1 MKLLDKDWSSDQIFT
16 LKITSKFHSNHM
28 SVFSP
33 GYNPGW
39 VGAMA
44 VQGPADWSGN
54 SQSGSTRHCSTNSR
68 HCATRGTPVHLAGR
82 TQANG
87 TLWSPWQW
95 QDHDSLQCL
104 ESSAWHGG
112 VLFGLEYQRKLT
124 NTMME
129 FSSDSIYNFIAY
141 DTMKTRLLESE
152 AEAENRPATSLGI
165 KLWLVDFSP
174 SASNCNYVVFI
185 WS

>member
-1 MKLLDKDWSSDQIFT
+1 M
-16 LKITSKFHSNHM
+16 
-28 SVFSP
+28 
-33 GYNPGW
+33 
-39 VGAMA
+39 GAVA

-54 SQSGSTRHCSTNSR
+54 SQSCSTRHCSTNSR

-95 QDHDSLQCL
+95 QDHDSLQCF

-112 VLFGLEYQRKLT
+112 LWFGLEYQRKLT

-129 FSSDSIYNFIAY
+129 FSSDSVYNFLLMIQW
-141 DTMKTRLLESE
+141 RLDCWSQKQKQKPTDNKPQ
-152 AEAENRPATSLGI
+152 NRI
-165 KLWLVDFSP
+165 LWLVYFSP
-174 SASNCNYVVFI
+174 SAYASDCNNYVVFI
-185 WS
+185 GS

>member
-1 MKLLDKDWSSDQIFT
+1 MKPLDKDWTSDQIFT
-16 LKITSKFHSNHM
+16 LKITSKSHSNHI
-28 SVFSP
+28 SFVSP
-33 GYNPGW
+33 GYNSGW
-39 VGAMA
+39 VGAVA
-44 VQGPADWSGN
+44 VQGSTDWGGN

-95 QDHDSLQCL
+95 QDHDSLQCF

-112 VLFGLEYQRKLT
+112 VWFDMEHQRKLQ
-124 NTMME
+124 
-129 FSSDSIYNFIAY
+129 IQWWNFLLIPFTTCIAQ

-152 AEAENRPATSLGI
+152 AEAETNQQAS
-165 KLWLVDFSP
+165 KLNIMIGLLLPFCFWLQ
-174 SASNCNYVVFI
+174 CVVFI
-185 WS
+185 GS